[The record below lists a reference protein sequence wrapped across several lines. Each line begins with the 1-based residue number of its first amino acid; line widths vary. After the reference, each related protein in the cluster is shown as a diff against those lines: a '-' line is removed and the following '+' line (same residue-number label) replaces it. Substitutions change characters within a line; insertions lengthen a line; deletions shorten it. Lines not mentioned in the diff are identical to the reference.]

1 MQPER
6 FGRYEV
12 VAEIGDGSMGRVYKA
27 RDPVVERFVA
37 IKTIKSEYLTR
48 DQAKEYLKRFRREA
62 QAAGSLNH
70 PNIVRIFD
78 VGENHLVME
87 MLEGQTLQ
95 QLIREG
101 GPMEPERA
109 RAILSPVADALDHA
123 HASGIIHRDIKPA
136 NIMIQT
142 GGQPKL
148 MDFGVA
154 HLDAT
159 VMTATGQILGSP
171 SFMSPEQLLG
181 ENVTPRS
188 DNYSLAVV
196 AYEMLTGQSPFP
208 GKTIT
213 AVIYRVMHEEAPS
226 PRKLNASLPD
236 RYDEIFAKALA
247 KDPTK
252 RYASATDFSSALDI
266 RDIELSLDGLLDDE
280 APEAIGPAPDAGA
293 GAASRST
300 SASVPGETPPD
311 LIAEAPTLAGPAPAT
326 TAGSRPGA
334 RRHFWIGLGA
344 VVILGSVFVVLSRS
358 GSEPPA
364 APTADVSAS
373 PSADLETTAVADE
386 VAPSPTS
393 KRAARPRA
401 SAPPRQ
407 ASVAAASPER
417 AKPTPAPTTE
427 ASIVELGPDGTPP
440 RRIEG
445 SSARYPEAARRR
457 HLEGSVTASMIV
469 TEEGEP
475 IEVTIVESAGAILDA
490 AVLEAIQDSR
500 FEPATKDGLKVRVR
514 WVIRQTFKLKR

>member
-12 VAEIGDGSMGRVYKA
+12 IAEIGDGAMGRVYKA

-48 DQAKEYLKRFRREA
+48 DQAEEYLKRVRREA
-62 QAAGSLNH
+62 QAAGSLTH

-87 MLEGQTLQ
+87 MLEGKTLQ
-95 QLIREG
+95 QLIRES
-101 GPMEPERA
+101 GPIEPEEV
-109 RAILSPVADALDHA
+109 RAILSPVAEALDHA
-123 HASGIIHRDIKPA
+123 HAAGIIHRDIKPA
-136 NIMIQT
+136 NIMIQPD
-142 GGQPKL
+142 GQPKL

-213 AVIYRVMHEEAPS
+213 AVIYRVMHETAQS
-226 PRKLNASLPD
+226 PRKLNAALPE
-236 RYDEIFAKALA
+236 RYDEIFARALA
-247 KDPTK
+247 KEPEK
-252 RYASATDFSSALDI
+252 RYASATDFSAALDI
-266 RDIELSLDGLLDDE
+266 RAFELSLDDLVGGE
-280 APEAIGPAPDAGA
+280 AAEEMEPAPDAGA
-293 GAASRST
+293 EAATRST
-300 SASVPGETPPD
+300 SASVSGETPPE
-311 LIAEAPTLAGPAPAT
+311 LIAEAPTLAGPPPAT
-326 TAGSRPGA
+326 TAGTRPVA
-334 RRHFWIGLGA
+334 RRRFWLGLAA
-344 VVILGSVFVVLSRS
+344 VVVLGGVFIVLSRS

-364 APTADVSAS
+364 
-373 PSADLETTAVADE
+373 TAVADE
-386 VAPSPTS
+386 VAPSPAPNP
-393 KRAARPRA
+393 AAHPRA
-401 SAPPRQ
+401 SAPPRS
-407 ASVAAASPER
+407 ASVAVASAER
-417 AKPTPAPTTE
+417 AEPTPAPNTE
-427 ASIVELGPDGTPP
+427 AQLVELGPDGTPP

-445 SSARYPEAARRR
+445 SSARYPEAALRS
-457 HLEGSVTASMIV
+457 HVEGSVTASMIV

-475 IEVTIVESAGAILDA
+475 IEVTIVESAGPILDA
-490 AVLEAIQDSR
+490 AVLEAVQNSR
-500 FEPATKDGLKVRVR
+500 FEPAVKDGKKVRVR
-514 WVIRQTFKLKR
+514 WVVRQTFRLKR

>member
-12 VAEIGDGSMGRVYKA
+12 VAEIGDGAMGRVYKA

-37 IKTIKSEYLTR
+37 IKTIKAEYLTR
-48 DQAKEYLKRFRREA
+48 DQAEEYLKRFRREA

-101 GPMEPERA
+101 GRMEPERA

-123 HASGIIHRDIKPA
+123 HPSGIIHRDIKPA

-236 RYDEIFAKALA
+236 RYDEIFARALS

-266 RDIELSLDGLLDDE
+266 RDIELSLDALLDDE
-280 APEAIGPAPDAGA
+280 APEAIGPAPHAAG
-293 GAASRST
+293 T
-300 SASVPGETPPD
+300 
-311 LIAEAPTLAGPAPAT
+311 
-326 TAGSRPGA
+326 RPVA
-334 RRHFWIGLGA
+334 RRRFWLGLAA
-344 VVILGSVFVVLSRS
+344 VVVLGGVFVVLSRS

-373 PSADLETTAVADE
+373 PDE
-386 VAPSPTS
+386 VAPSPTP

-401 SAPPRQ
+401 SAPPRP
-407 ASVAAASPER
+407 ASVADASPER
-417 AKPTPAPTTE
+417 AEPTPAPTTKAE
-427 ASIVELGPDGTPP
+427 LVELGPDVTPP

-445 SSARYPEAARRR
+445 FSARYPDAARR
-457 HLEGSVTASMIV
+457 HELGGSVTVSMII

-490 AVLEAIQDSR
+490 AVLEAIQDWR
-500 FEPATKDGLKVRVR
+500 FEPAVKDGVKVRVR
-514 WVIRQTFKLKR
+514 WVVRQTFKIKS